1 MKCGKHEMIPTL
13 DQFFKK
19 IQKKL
24 YTEKKFQMKTVKE

>member
-13 DQFFKK
+13 DQFLKE

-24 YTEKKFQMKTVKE
+24 YTKIKFQMKTVKE